1 MKTILSGGR
10 PPALYIK
17 RRKKK
22 MITNNLVA
30 QPYYAQ
36 FCGLSTDS
44 KPLHVAVNSLFLEL
58 DTGDIY
64 YFTGATWAKV
74 GA

>member
-1 MKTILSGGR
+1 MV
-10 PPALYIK
+10 
-17 RRKKK
+17 
-22 MITNNLVA
+22 TNNLVA